1 MIVDHL
7 VIPGDC
13 AAMSGGADDK
23 PGRTMEVARIE
34 KERGSGTIVQP
45 RELVEVRYARGVS
58 LSLSARKVLALMMHQ
73 AAGDAWRDQEHRIAK
88 RMLRGSHNSNDR
100 LTDTIDELMGI
111 FFAMPDQVEGDRGRR
126 TFQMVEETFEGGE
139 QGWLIYR
146 FTRRARDLLKDSAT
160 YALLHRET
168 VLAFDSKYALELYQ
182 LGALLYR
189 RDIPIWRGDV
199 ATLRAKLGV
208 PEGSY
213 GSFADLRRF
222 VLDAATAEIN
232 QLVPQFSVAWD
243 VAKRSGRKVT
253 EIAITFRRKA
263 PIAAVAAEEENERHR
278 AGRRARRDGTVET
291 LVDPAAIIA
300 ATVANLSISDELR
313 WPADDQVSEYRTPDL
328 YAIGL
333 AHGGGHAIQRLA
345 DQYARVR
352 SDRRRNLRGDALR
365 ADWTTWVKGCA
376 GKWAKP

>member
-1 MIVDHL
+1 
-7 VIPGDC
+7 
-13 AAMSGGADDK
+13 MSGEADDK

-34 KERGSGTIVQP
+34 KERGSDTIVQP

-100 LTDTIDELMGI
+100 LADTIDELMGI

-182 LGALLYR
+182 IGALLYR

-253 EIAITFRRKA
+253 EVAITFRRKA

-291 LVDPAAIIA
+291 LVDPTAIIA

-313 WPADDQVSEYRTPDL
+313 WPADDQVSEYGTPDL

-352 SDRRRNLRGDALR
+352 SDKRRNLRGDALR

-376 GKWAKP
+376 EKWAKP

>member
-1 MIVDHL
+1 MILDAGGTSPDYL
-7 VIPGDC
+7 N
-13 AAMSGGADDK
+13 MSGSEDRT
-23 PGRTMEVARIE
+23 GRTMEVARIE
-34 KERGSGTIVQP
+34 KERSSDTIVQP

-58 LSLSARKVLALMMHQ
+58 LTLSARKVLALMMHQ
-73 AAGDAWRDQEHRIAK
+73 AAGDAWRDQEHRISK

-100 LTDTIDELMGI
+100 LTDTVDELMGI
-111 FFAMPDQVEGDRGRR
+111 FFAMPDQVDGDPGRR
-126 TFQMVEETFEGGE
+126 TFQMIEETFEGGE

-146 FTRRARDLLKDSAT
+146 FTRRARDLLKDSEA
-160 YALLHRET
+160 YALLHRAT

-189 RDIPIWRGDV
+189 RDVPIWRGDV

-208 PEGSY
+208 PEGTY

-232 QLVPQFSVAWD
+232 QLVPQFSIAWD
-243 VAKRSGRKVT
+243 VAKRQGRKVT

-278 AGRRARRDGTVET
+278 AGRRARREGTEET
-291 LVDPAAIIA
+291 VVDPAAIIA
-300 ATVANLSISDELR
+300 ATTAKLSISDVLR
-313 WPADDQVSEYRTPDL
+313 WPADDQVTEYRTPDL

-333 AHGGGHAIQRLA
+333 ALGGGHAIQRLA

-352 SDRRRNLRGDALR
+352 SDRRRQLRGDALKE
-365 ADWTTWVKGCA
+365 DWTTWVRGCA
-376 GKWAKP
+376 EKWARP

>member
-1 MIVDHL
+1 
-7 VIPGDC
+7 
-13 AAMSGGADDK
+13 MSGGADDK

-34 KERGSGTIVQP
+34 KERGSDTIVQP

-189 RDIPIWRGDV
+189 RDVPIWRGDV

-243 VAKRSGRKVT
+243 VAKRNGRKVT

-291 LVDPAAIIA
+291 LVDPTAIIA

-376 GKWAKP
+376 EKWAKP

>member
-1 MIVDHL
+1 MILDR
-7 VIPGDC
+7 IAASTDC
-13 AAMSGGADDK
+13 AAVNGAADDK
-23 PGRTMEVARIE
+23 PGRTMDVARIE
-34 KERGSGTIVQP
+34 KERGSDTIVQP
-45 RELVEVRYARGVS
+45 RELIEVRYARGVS
-58 LSLSARKVLALMMHQ
+58 LSLSARKLLALMMHQ

-111 FFAMPDQVEGDRGRR
+111 FFAMPDQVEGDQGRR
-126 TFQMVEETFEGGE
+126 TFQMIEETFEGGE

-146 FTRRARDLLKDSAT
+146 FTRRARDLLKDSEA
-160 YALLHRET
+160 YALLHRAT

-189 RDIPIWRGDV
+189 RDVPVWRGDV

-208 PEGSY
+208 PDGTYS
-213 GSFADLRRF
+213 SFADLRRF

-232 QLVPQFSVAWD
+232 QLVPQFSVSWD

-253 EIAITFRRKA
+253 DVAITFRRKA

-278 AGRRARRDGTVET
+278 AGRRARREGTEET
-291 LVDPAAIIA
+291 IVDPAAIIA
-300 ATVANLSISDELR
+300 AATASLSVSDALR
-313 WPADDQVSEYRTPDL
+313 WPTDDQVSKYRTPDL
-328 YAIGL
+328 YEIGL
-333 AHGGGHAIQRLA
+333 AHGGGHAVQRLA

-352 SDRRRNLRGDALR
+352 SDRRRHIQGEALR
-365 ADWTTWVKGCA
+365 NDWTTWVKGCA
-376 GKWAKP
+376 EKWKKP